1 MMDNKGISL
10 EEQKLLRMHKTYP
23 ELFIQQRLGWKL
35 WDRQIEVAHSVRDN
49 KETFV
54 QSGNAVGKTQLAAG
68 LVIWWLLTRRG
79 KVVTTAPTWR
89 QVKDILW
96 AKIGQMAT
104 QVSLGID
111 AMQTRIEIEKEW
123 YATGLSTK
131 VPDKFQ
137 GYHGN
142 VLIVVDEACGVEN
155 EAIWTAIDGDLTD
168 AKHDRLLAIG
178 NPTNP
183 DTPFA
188 RRCYRP
194 SKQRKV
200 IKISS
205 YDTPNVKAGKEV
217 IPGLVTKEWV
227 DQKKEEW
234 GENSP
239 YFLARVLGE
248 FPRNASESLFPL
260 SWLDYAFNYSAE
272 DMGDVSGGERVI
284 GMDVS
289 ASGADN
295 NAMCYRT
302 GGKVQSI
309 IGWPGIDT
317 SELVRGDTRT
327 NHPSLFDWID
337 NYMPDSVQIDAVGVG
352 KPIYDT
358 AKREKK
364 ANTRYRSIIIRPFI
378 AQKKAL
384 KEEQFANAKAEAYW
398 NVREMLRLGKLDLSN
413 ITGEMRDTIEA
424 QANAIRWE
432 PDNRGRVSIE
442 KKERM
447 RARTGF
453 SPDELEAMIMSLYGY
468 GSSKPDPSAYTRFE
482 FNPRQDEDEDEQGQT
497 AHFDYRDYNTRS
509 YEFVR

>member
-1 MMDNKGISL
+1 MGQSRTSK
-10 EEQKLLRMHKTYP
+10 EEKQILRLHLARP

-68 LVIWWLLTRRG
+68 LVLWWLLTRRG

-96 AKIGQMAT
+96 AKIGQFASH
-104 QVSLGID
+104 VSLGVD

-142 VLIVVDEACGVEN
+142 VLIVVDEAGGVDN
-155 EAIWTAIDGDLTD
+155 EDIWTAIDGDLTD

-178 NPTNP
+178 NPTDP
-183 DTPFA
+183 STPFA

-194 SKQRKV
+194 GPQRKV

-205 YDTPNVKAGKEV
+205 YDTPNVKAGKEI

-227 DQKKEEW
+227 DQKREEW

-239 YFLARVLGE
+239 YFQARILGE
-248 FPRNASESLFPL
+248 FPRTASDSLFPL
-260 SWLDYAFNYSAE
+260 SWLDFAFNYSPE
-272 DMGDVSGGERVI
+272 DMGDISHGERVI

-302 GGKVQSI
+302 GGKIQTIV
-309 IGWPGIDT
+309 GWPGIDT
-317 SELVRGDTRT
+317 TELIRGDGRN
-327 NHPSLFDWID
+327 NHPSLFDWVD
-337 NYMPDSVQIDAVGVG
+337 HYMPNAVHIDAVGIG

-358 AKREKK
+358 AKKEKK
-364 ANTRYRSIIIRPFI
+364 SSARYRSLRVVPFI
-378 AQKKAL
+378 AQKKAV
-384 KEEQFANAKAEAYW
+384 KEDQYANAKAEAYW
-398 NVREMLRLGKLDLSN
+398 NVREMLRLGQLDLSK
-413 ITGEMRDTIEA
+413 IAGEMKDTIET

-432 PDNRGRVSIE
+432 PDNRGRVTIE

-447 RARTGF
+447 KARVGF
-453 SPDELEAMIMSLYGY
+453 SPDELESVIMALYGH
-468 GSSKPDPSAYTRFE
+468 GIAKPDPDAYT
-482 FNPRQDEDEDEQGQT
+482 
-497 AHFDYRDYNTRS
+497 AFDYAREDHEDDSAQTTDFDYGSDNVTV
-509 YEFVR
+509 YEFAR